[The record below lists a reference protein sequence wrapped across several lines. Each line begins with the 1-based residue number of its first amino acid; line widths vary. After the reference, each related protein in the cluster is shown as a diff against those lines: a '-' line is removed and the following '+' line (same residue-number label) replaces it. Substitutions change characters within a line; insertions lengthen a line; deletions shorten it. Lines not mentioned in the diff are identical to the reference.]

1 MPWHRPGDK
10 SVSEPLM
17 VSLLKHICVTQPQ
30 WVKATIIKSHLVN
43 SITVTNVKLCVQ
55 TQLSSGIISES
66 VKLYVQTCHVLI
78 VSIMCW
84 YQQVMSDY
92 FHIWHALCYTNKSGL
107 SDSSYDNRGWH
118 HRLRDKLLVFF
129 LDVPLVGGLGTRT
142 VTTITWIQLEKSH
155 YCDIIMSMMTSQITR
170 VSIVYSTV
178 CSGAEQR
185 KYQSSMT
192 LALLIG
198 NHWWL
203 VDSPHK
209 GPVTQKMFPFS
220 DVIMLGISMLILYR
234 NVI

>member
-17 VSLLKHICVTQPQ
+17 VSLLKHICITQPQ
-30 WVKATIIKSHLVN
+30 WVKATIIRSHLVN

-118 HRLRDKLLVFF
+118 HRLRDKLLVFS
-129 LDVPLVGGLGTRT
+129 LGVPLVGGLGART
-142 VTTITWIQLEKSH
+142 VTVITWIQLEESH
-155 YCDIIMSMMTSQITR
+155 YCDIIMSVMVSQITGI
-170 VSIVYSTV
+170 SIVCSTV
-178 CSGAEQR
+178 CIKIQTYYSWKTHLTCFR
-185 KYQSSMT
+185 VHIK
-192 LALLIG
+192 G
-198 NHWWL
+198 NIKAQCRWPLW
-203 VDSPHK
+203 
-209 GPVTQKMFPFS
+209 GEFTS
-220 DVIMLGISMLILYR
+220 DRWIPLTNSQ
-234 NVI
+234 